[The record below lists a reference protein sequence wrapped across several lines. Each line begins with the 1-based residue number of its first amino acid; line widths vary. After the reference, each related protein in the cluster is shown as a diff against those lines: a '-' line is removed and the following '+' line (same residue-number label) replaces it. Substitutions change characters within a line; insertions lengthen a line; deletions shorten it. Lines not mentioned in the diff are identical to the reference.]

1 MKSFFS
7 IFKIKLEERSIA
19 CVMLVYLLFWHILF
33 INKYVDQFITVHS
46 NYHRLFVSKFHVS
59 GFDPLTY
66 AVVSDWWT
74 EYNIYRHPL
83 LAFFMYLP
91 YQLNQGVIALTGHNG
106 VQFIVGAI
114 LLFCAF
120 YAFLFLYRI
129 LRELLGLQ
137 YLDAILLSVFLYSMA
152 YIMIASVVPDHFI
165 MSMFML
171 LLTLYVAGV
180 KMVSGKPFTKWQT
193 IILFFVTGGISLNNG
208 IKVFLANFFV
218 NGKKFWKPTNLVFAI
233 MLPAICLWIG
243 SRLEWN
249 YYEKPRF
256 LHRQEMK
263 AIKVKKERTKLLKA
277 FRDTTHIKDT
287 LVQKQA
293 FEHLLA
299 EQQEKKNERKNKKAM
314 FAHQGKPIAHGEFSQ
329 WTDITTPR
337 GKSLVENFF
346 GEAIQLHQDHL
357 LEDVL
362 SRRPVIVEY
371 KWVGNYCVEIC
382 IFLLFIMGILCAFRE
397 RYFWLAFSFFAM
409 DVFIHIVLGFGINE
423 VYIMSPHYLII
434 LPIAIGYLFKRLSG
448 KVLIMI
454 RLLVLTLTIFLLLY
468 NGILFNS
475 YLLR

>member
-1 MKSFFS
+1 
-7 IFKIKLEERSIA
+7 
-19 CVMLVYLLFWHILF
+19 
-33 INKYVDQFITVHS
+33 
-46 NYHRLFVSKFHVS
+46 
-59 GFDPLTY
+59 
-66 AVVSDWWT
+66 
-74 EYNIYRHPL
+74 
-83 LAFFMYLP
+83 
-91 YQLNQGVIALTGHNG
+91 
-106 VQFIVGAI
+106 
-114 LLFCAF
+114 
-120 YAFLFLYRI
+120 
-129 LRELLGLQ
+129 
-137 YLDAILLSVFLYSMA
+137 
-152 YIMIASVVPDHFI
+152 
-165 MSMFML
+165 
-171 LLTLYVAGV
+171 
-180 KMVSGKPFTKWQT
+180 
-193 IILFFVTGGISLNNG
+193 
-208 IKVFLANFFV
+208 
-218 NGKKFWKPTNLVFAI
+218 
-233 MLPAICLWIG
+233 
-243 SRLEWN
+243 
-249 YYEKPRF
+249 
-256 LHRQEMK
+256 
-263 AIKVKKERTKLLKA
+263 
-277 FRDTTHIKDT
+277 
-287 LVQKQA
+287 
-293 FEHLLA
+293 
-299 EQQEKKNERKNKKAM
+299 M

-409 DVFIHIVLGFGINE
+409 DVFIHVVLGFGINE